1 MTTVNSLFYLKS
13 FIIETVCTTN
23 ATYLHYHACLSG
35 FMIAFCVHYLCQVA
49 DLFKGKMFVKNY
61 RCELLTFLKMPLLLS
76 SLIEHARLFSG
87 LMTSHVILCTSLASS
102 VINKMLRNVKKN

>member
-1 MTTVNSLFYLKS
+1 M
-13 FIIETVCTTN
+13 
-23 ATYLHYHACLSG
+23 
-35 FMIAFCVHYLCQVA
+35 A

-61 RCELLTFLKMPLLLS
+61 RCELLNFLKMPLLLS

-102 VINKMLRNVKKN
+102 VINKMLRNVKKIKTIWVKQHFNQFWKVLTHDHLQFLSL